1 MAEDRTTLRV
11 WISTIAVC
19 LLATVLEGLD
29 IQSVGVA
36 APKLVKEFGL
46 SPTQAGLL
54 FSAGP
59 LGLFFGAGPGGWLG
73 DRIGRRWALA
83 GSIVIFGVF
92 SLVMTVAATPAALV
106 LVRFLTGL
114 GLGGAMPNL
123 IAITADATPLRW
135 KRSMA
140 TALWVGTP
148 VGGLIASQIARGAA
162 DWRLIF
168 LAGGLGPIFLA
179 PLVLLCVPKTETSA
193 AESDGQSLW
202 KELFSRERAGSTI
215 ALWLAF
221 FCTLLLLHLF
231 LNWLPLLVTGQGHP
245 PQVAAAAAFW
255 FNLGGCTGTLLFAA
269 GLATSRPRTM
279 IAAVYLGMAASLLGL
294 ASFGDQPAAML
305 SLAFF
310 AGAFVITSAFVLY
323 GLTPELYAS
332 RLRGAGVGAAVAAGR
347 AGSVVGPA
355 AVGLMLSGGLS
366 SSTVLMR
373 IIPLAVIAGLAAA
386 WCFRRTE
393 SSRRLA
399 V

>member
-1 MAEDRTTLRV
+1 MAEDRTTLRAWV
-11 WISTIAVC
+11 AAIAVC
-19 LLATVLEGLD
+19 FLATVLEGLD

-36 APKLVKEFGL
+36 GPKLVKEFGL

-83 GSIVIFGVF
+83 GSIVIFGAF
-92 SLVMTVAATPAALV
+92 SLVMMISVSPFALV
-106 LVRFLTGL
+106 IVRFLTGV

-148 VGGLIASQIARGAA
+148 LGGMIASQIARGAA
-162 DWRLIF
+162 DWRMIF
-168 LAGGLGPIFLA
+168 LAGGLGPILLA
-179 PLVLLCVPKTETSA
+179 PLILLCVPKTQA
-193 AESDGQSLW
+193 NVAESRGQRLW
-202 KELFSRERAGSTI
+202 SELFSRERAGSTL

-245 PQVAAAAAFW
+245 PAAAAAAAFW
-255 FNLGGCTGTLLFAA
+255 FNLGGCTGTLVFAA
-269 GLATSRPRTM
+269 GLAATRPRTV
-279 IAAVYLGMAASLLGL
+279 IAAVYVGMGVSLLGL
-294 ASFGDQPAAML
+294 ASFGDQAAAML

-323 GLTPELYAS
+323 GLTPELYNR
-332 RLRGAGVGAAVAAGR
+332 RLRGSGVGAAVAAGR

-366 SSTVLMR
+366 TSTVLMR
-373 IIPLAVIAGLAAA
+373 ILPLALIAGLAAA

-393 SSRRLA
+393 SSRRLTA
-399 V
+399 